1 MLSDVALHLTH
12 VHFHSLVELIVLNV
26 GLSAGIL
33 NQRVFSMF
41 VLEALVL
48 TFMTTPLVTTL
59 YPPKYRIRISKTGA
73 NFHSV
78 ADDVTGSADAQST
91 KERKH
96 RRLTEDEVEGEK
108 TRFTVIL
115 DKIEHLSGAMAIA
128 QLLNPSIHGFE
139 DVSVNQDFHDNKKGS
154 SIDKISISDKSRVQV
169 KEISDRHSPVPSLAP
184 SVISPSTVVSPV
196 INALRLIKLSDRVS
210 AVMKYHETATLL
222 RSDPVLSI
230 YRMFALLQGI
240 NISAELEI
248 IPEEEMV
255 SCTLDKA
262 NGFGADMIMIP
273 WVIHSSGNTLII
285 NGVDV
290 PQTPIKGGNASYNP
304 FEALF
309 GTATKSESATQVSRG
324 GLGNFISGASVGH
337 SYYIR
342 SIFAKTDID
351 VGLYIDQ
358 SDIIPSLH
366 VDSDSSRTG
375 ACSTAELMP
384 MGLDRIG
391 GGHGRVHIFFPFFGG
406 PDDRFALQFV
416 VGLCRKNEH
425 IHATVVR
432 FRKTEKSAGAGGTI
446 DAGGITPGTEVGGK
460 ERAVENENE
469 QIDAPVS
476 IIIDHCSLIW
486 VKLTFRSYARALPDS
501 PIPSMHKQIQR
512 LSLCLPP
519 LMTSF
524 GLDMRPLRQ
533 LPQAR
538 WPYHQTYLK
547 CRLRRLLPLNHYTQ
561 P

>member
-1 MLSDVALHLTH
+1 MLSDVALHLML
-12 VHFHSLVELIVLNV
+12 VHFYSLVELIVLNV

-78 ADDVTGSADAQST
+78 ADGATGTADAQSMIE
-91 KERKH
+91 KKH
-96 RRLTEDEVEGEK
+96 RRRGKRVSQSHNSLMEDQVEGEK

-139 DVSVNQDFHDNKKGS
+139 DVGSQDFHDNDRKGS

-169 KEISDRHSPVPSLAP
+169 KEISDRHSLVSSLAP

-196 INALRLIKLSDRVS
+196 FNALRLIKLSDRVS

-255 SCTLDKA
+255 SCTLGKA

-273 WVIHSSGNTLII
+273 WVIHSSGSTLTI

-304 FEALF
+304 FDALF
-309 GTATKSESATQVSRG
+309 GTATRSESATQVPRG
-324 GLGNFISGASVGH
+324 GLENFISGVSVGH

-342 SIFAKTDID
+342 SVFAKADID

-358 SDIIPSLH
+358 SDIVPSLH
-366 VDSDSSRTG
+366 FDSNSSRIG

-384 MGLDRIG
+384 VGLDRIG
-391 GGHGRVHIFFPFFGG
+391 GGRGSVHIFFPFFGG

-432 FRKTEKSAGAGGTI
+432 FRKTEKSAGASGTI
-446 DAGGITPGTEVGGK
+446 DAGSITPGTEVRGK
-460 ERAVENENE
+460 DRVVENGNE
-469 QIDAPVS
+469 QIDASVS
-476 IIIDHCSLIW
+476 ISVDQ
-486 VKLTFRSYARALPDS
+486 TDS
-501 PIPSMHKQIQR
+501 GEADI
-512 LSLCLPP
+512 L
-519 LMTSF
+519 F
-524 GLDMRPLRQ
+524 LR
-533 LPQAR
+533 
-538 WPYHQTYLK
+538 
-547 CRLRRLLPLNHYTQ
+547 
-561 P
+561 